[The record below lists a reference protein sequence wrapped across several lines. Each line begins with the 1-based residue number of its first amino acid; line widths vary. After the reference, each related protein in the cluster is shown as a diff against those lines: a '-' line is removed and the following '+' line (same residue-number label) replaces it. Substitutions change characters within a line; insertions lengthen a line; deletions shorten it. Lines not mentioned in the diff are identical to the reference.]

1 MKLENILNKSI
12 EYVFYALFLLVP
24 LSFTGDTSELFEFNK
39 LWMTFALT
47 IIIGVL
53 WLCKM
58 IVAKQFKIQ
67 RTPLD
72 IPILLFLA
80 SQIISTLFSIDK
92 HVSLWGYYSRFNGG
106 LYSIIAYVFL
116 YFAFVSNLATLKQV
130 KKALKWSLISGLIVS
145 LWGLPSHFG
154 YDPTC
159 LVFRGTFDV
168 SCWTND
174 FQPKVRI
181 FSTLGQPDW
190 LAAYL
195 TILLPVSIF
204 MFFDSIKEKLIDKKN
219 SLSKNNLLS
228 ASFYLLLSI
237 LFYADLMYTSSRSG
251 AIAGWITIISLL
263 GIFLYHNFKLK
274 IIKDKFLKL
283 TPVYLLILF
292 ILLTFLTSIPFARF
306 QKYTLPSL
314 ISSATSE
321 KTTEKTESKAVEPT
335 PATHVG
341 EMGGTDSTKI
351 RFIVWEGALNIWKS
365 NPLFGSGVETF
376 AYSYYN
382 HRPSSHNLTSEWNFL
397 YNKAHNEFLNYLA
410 TTGIFGLGS
419 YLYFIVVFLILY
431 YKAVKKLHKE
441 NKEQNFLAMTL
452 VLSFIAI
459 LITNFFG
466 FSVVITNIY
475 LFLIPLFVLV
485 SFNLINKQRDLSLPK
500 TRMVEKNENQKIST
514 AQYIF
519 MTLVGIIGLYLL
531 IILIVFWNADRS
543 YAMGMNLNK
552 AREYQQAR
560 PFLISAIEQRPGEP
574 VFRDEYAINT
584 AVLATYLASEQNST
598 ESANLAKTLIQEAS
612 LVTEELTQNYPKNV
626 VFLKTKTRVYY
637 TLSQIDPRYLSLAKD
652 AIEKAYELAP
662 TDANIIYNYAV
673 ISGQMG
679 DDKKAVEL
687 LEKTIK
693 LKPDYYDAYYALGI
707 FYEQL
712 ATNEQG
718 QITDRNYHNKAIEQM
733 KLILN
738 KVAPNDEKAKEALS
752 TWEKK

>member
-1 MKLENILNKSI
+1 MKLENILNRAI
-12 EYVFYALFLLVP
+12 EYVFYAVFLLVP

-39 LWMTFALT
+39 LWMTFVLT
-47 IIIGVL
+47 IIIGAL
-53 WLCKM
+53 WICKM
-58 IVAKQFKIQ
+58 IVTKQVRIQ

-72 IPILLFLA
+72 IPILLFLL
-80 SQIISTLFSIDK
+80 SQILSTIFSIDK

-106 LYSIIAYVFL
+106 LYSIIAYIFL
-116 YFAFVSNLATLKQV
+116 YYAFVSNLATLKQI
-130 KKALKWSLISGLIVS
+130 KKALKWSLISGLIVA

-159 LVFRGTFDV
+159 LIFRGTFDV

-195 TILLPVSIF
+195 TILLPISIF
-204 MFFDSIKEKLIDKKN
+204 MFFDSIKEKLKDSKAFLTRKKI
-219 SLSKNNLLS
+219 LIA
-228 ASFYLLLSI
+228 ASYLLLSM

-251 AIAGWITIISLL
+251 AIAGWITIVSIL
-263 GIFLYHNFKLK
+263 GIYLYHNFKLK
-274 IIKDKFLKL
+274 IIKDKFLRL
-283 TPVYLLILF
+283 IPVYLLILF
-292 ILLTFLTSIPFARF
+292 ILLTFITSIPFAKF

-314 ISSATSE
+314 ISNASENKAAE
-321 KTTEKTESKAVEPT
+321 KTTKEAIEPT
-335 PATHVG
+335 PAPHVG
-341 EMGGTDSTKI
+341 ELGGTDSSKI

-365 NPLFGSGVETF
+365 SPIFGSGVETF
-376 AYSYYN
+376 AYAYYN
-382 HRPSSHNLTSEWNFL
+382 HRPEAHNLTSEWNFL

-410 TTGIFGLGS
+410 TTGIFGFGT
-419 YLYFIVVFLILY
+419 YLYFIILFFFLY

-441 NKEQNFLAMTL
+441 EKGEKFMAMAL
-452 VLSFIAI
+452 VLSFVAI

-475 LFLIPLFVLV
+475 LFLIPLFVLII
-485 SFNLINKQRDLSLPK
+485 FNLIDKQKVFLLPK
-500 TRMVEKNENQKIST
+500 TRMVEKTENQKLST
-514 AQYIF
+514 GQYILI
-519 MTLVGIIGLYLL
+519 TLTGIIGLYLL

-584 AVLATYLASEQNST
+584 AVLATYLASEKDST
-598 ESANLAKTLIQEAS
+598 ESAKLAQTLIQEAS
-612 LVTEELTQNYPKNV
+612 LVTEELTQKYPKNV

-637 TLSQIDPRYLSLAKD
+637 TLSQIDLRYLSLAKD
-652 AIEKAYELAP
+652 AIEKAYKLAP
-662 TDANIIYNYAV
+662 TDANIIYNFAV
-673 ISGQMG
+673 ISGQLG
-679 DDKKAVEL
+679 DDEKAVEL
-687 LEKTIK
+687 LQKTIK
-693 LKPDYYDAYYALGI
+693 LRPDYYDAYYALGI

-718 QITDRNYHNKAIEQM
+718 QIIDRNYHNKAIEQM
-733 KLILN
+733 KLILD
-738 KVAPNDEKAKEALS
+738 KIAPEDEKAKEALS

>member
-1 MKLENILNKSI
+1 MKLENILNKTI
-12 EYVFYALFLLVP
+12 EYVFYAVFLVVP

-47 IIIGVL
+47 TIIAVAWII
-53 WLCKM
+53 KM
-58 IVAKQFKIQ
+58 IVTKQFKIQ
-67 RTPLD
+67 KTPLD

-80 SQIISTLFSIDK
+80 SMILSTLFSIDK

-106 LYSIIAYVFL
+106 LYSIIAYIFL
-116 YFAFVSNLATLKQV
+116 YYAFVSNLASIKYV
-130 KKALKWSLISGLIVS
+130 KKALKWSLVSGLIVA

-159 LVFRGTFDV
+159 LIFRGTFDV

-181 FSTLGQPDW
+181 FSSLGQPDW

-195 TILLPVSIF
+195 TILIPVSIV
-204 MFFDSIKEKLIDKKN
+204 MFFDSIKSKIEDKKISIKRKDVLN
-219 SLSKNNLLS
+219 
-228 ASFYLLLSI
+228 AVFYLFLTI

-251 AIAGWITIISLL
+251 AIAGWVTIITIL
-263 GIFLYHNFKLK
+263 GVYLYHNYHLKTIKNKFIKL
-274 IIKDKFLKL
+274 I
-283 TPVYLLILF
+283 PVCLLILF
-292 ILLTFLTSIPFARF
+292 IVLTFITTIPFAKF

-314 ISSATSE
+314 ISSTNE
-321 KTTEKTESKAVEPT
+321 KTTEKTESKTVEPT
-335 PATHVG
+335 PAPFAG
-341 EMGGTDSTKI
+341 EMGGTDSSKI

-365 NPLFGSGVETF
+365 NPIFGSGVETF

-382 HRPSSHNLTSEWNFL
+382 HRPSAHNLTSEWNFL

-410 TTGIFGLGS
+410 TTGIFGFGS
-419 YLYFIVVFLILY
+419 YLYFIILFLLLY
-431 YKAVKKLHKE
+431 VKTIKKLHKE
-441 NKEQNFLAMTL
+441 NKNQEFLAMGLT
-452 VLSFIAI
+452 LSFIAI

-475 LFLIPLFVLV
+475 LFLIPCFVLIL
-485 SFNLINKQRDLSLPK
+485 FNLIDKQKTISFPK
-500 TRMVEKNENQKIST
+500 ARTEKNENLKLSMG
-514 AQYIF
+514 QYIPIII
-519 MTLVGIIGLYLL
+519 TLILGLYLL
-531 IILIVFWNADRS
+531 LILIVFWNADRS
-543 YAMGMNLNK
+543 YAMGMNLNR

-574 VFRDEYAINT
+574 TYKDEYAINT
-584 AVLATYLASEQNST
+584 AVLATLFASQQESS
-598 ESANLAKTLIQEAS
+598 ESAQIAQDLSQEAS
-612 LVTEELTQNYPKNV
+612 LVTDELTKAYPKNV

-637 TLSQIDPRYLSLAKD
+637 TLSQLDPRYINMALE
-652 AIEKAYELAP
+652 AIEKAAKLAP

-673 ISGQMG
+673 ISGQIG
-679 DDKKAVEL
+679 DNKKAVEL
-687 LEKTIK
+687 LEKTIE

-707 FYEQL
+707 FYEQM
-712 ATNEQG
+712 ASNESSQVVNRG
-718 QITDRNYHNKAIEQM
+718 YHQKAIDQM

-738 KVAPNDEKAKEALS
+738 KISPNDEKAKEALS